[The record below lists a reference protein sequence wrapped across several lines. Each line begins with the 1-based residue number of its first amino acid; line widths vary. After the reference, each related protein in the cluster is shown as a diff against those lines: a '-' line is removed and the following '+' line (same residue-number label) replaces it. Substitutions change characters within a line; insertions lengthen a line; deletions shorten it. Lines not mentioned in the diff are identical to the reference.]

1 MIRTKPM
8 EHQSLAVEF
17 CMEKSEENYSGI
29 FADYGTGK
37 TLIALMI
44 VEILKKIK
52 AGSFNKV
59 LVVSTSLSI
68 DTTWCDEIRT
78 HTDFRYCVLK
88 GTTKQKANILEYAL
102 NQIRDPNKYTYARNV
117 SNKPMLFL
125 INYDGVKG
133 IYRDLIDADFDAI
146 FLDESTK
153 IKSHDRERTMAIYEV
168 GERIPYRYIMTGFPV
183 TENLAELYSQ
193 IKFLDRGKAFGKS
206 YYAFLNKY
214 FVRMGQKLIVKKRS
228 IKQIMDLIKPF
239 CIRITNAHLK
249 LPPKVY
255 KPIELEMTNQQRDLL
270 MKLTSTFKLELGKVK
285 IDTKYIFTL
294 ISKSLQICDG
304 FVQHKEYEYKEIN
317 GKKVRTNKVLSS
329 ELEVIETNKD
339 EALIELLDEID
350 VSKNKVVIWCA
361 FLFSVNKISRILTK
375 LGIPVLTITGET
387 KNANQVV
394 QKFQR
399 SKDSNVL
406 VCTQKKAAE
415 SVTLTS
421 ARFAIYY
428 SNIWSNDARL
438 NSEAR
443 IRRKGSEKH
452 KSIMYIDLIT
462 KASVEKQVYDCLRKK
477 KDLINELKT
486 AFLDMQREKEEEN
499 E

>member
-8 EHQSLAVEF
+8 AHQALAVEF
-17 CMEKSEENYSGI
+17 CTEKCKETYAGV

-37 TLIALMI
+37 TLIALMLI
-44 VEILKKIK
+44 EIYKRVLDS
-52 AGSFNKV
+52 GFRKV
-59 LVVSTSLSI
+59 LIVSTSLSI
-68 DTTWCDEIRT
+68 DTTWRDEIKL

-88 GTTKQKANILEYAL
+88 GTTKQKSNVLEYVL
-102 NQIRDPNKYTYARNV
+102 SQIRNPDRYTYARDTAT
-117 SNKPMLFL
+117 KPMLFL
-125 INYDGVKG
+125 VNYDGVKG
-133 IYRDLIDADFDAI
+133 IYRELIDAGFDAI
-146 FLDESTK
+146 ICDESTK
-153 IKSHDRERTMAIYEV
+153 IKTHNAERTMALYEV
-168 GERIPYRYIMTGFPV
+168 SERIPYRYIMTGFPV

-193 IKFLDRGKAFGKS
+193 VKFLDRGNAFGRS
-206 YYAFLNKY
+206 YYAFLNKH
-214 FVRMGQKLIVKKRS
+214 FVRVGQKLIVKKKA
-228 IKQIMDLIKPF
+228 IKLILDAIKPF
-239 CIRITNAHLK
+239 CIRITNEHLK

-255 KPIELEMTNQQRDLL
+255 KPIELEMTEQQRELL
-270 MKLTSTFKLELGKVK
+270 TKLTSTFRLELGKVK

-294 ISKSLQICDG
+294 IAKSLQICDG
-304 FVQHKEYEYKEIN
+304 FVQHKEYEYKEVN

-329 ELEVIETNKD
+329 ELEVIETPKD

-361 FLFSVNKISRILTK
+361 FLFSVKKIERILTK
-375 LGIPVLTITGET
+375 LGVPVLTITGET
-387 KNANQVV
+387 KDANTTV
-394 QKFQR
+394 QRFQR
-399 SKDSNVL
+399 SKDHNVL

-486 AFLDMQREKEEEN
+486 AFLDMQRGESDD
-499 E
+499 